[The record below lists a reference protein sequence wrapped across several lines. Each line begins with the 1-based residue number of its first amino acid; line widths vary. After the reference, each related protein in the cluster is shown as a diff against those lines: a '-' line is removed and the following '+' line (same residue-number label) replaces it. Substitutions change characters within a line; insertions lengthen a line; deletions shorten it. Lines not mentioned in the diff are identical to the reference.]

1 MEEARGPEARLA
13 PDDVDARRE
22 LWAALPLSAFPAERD
37 SLLAVAQ
44 AGHAPGAVIE
54 ALEGLPPGRTFDSVY
69 DVWLAIGGSTS
80 APSLEDRS

>member
-1 MEEARGPEARLA
+1 MDAARGDGERLA

-22 LWAALPLSAFPAERD
+22 LWAALPASAFPAERH
-37 SLLAVAQ
+37 SLLTVAQ
-44 AGHAPGAVIE
+44 AGHASGAVIE
-54 ALEGLPPGRTFDSVY
+54 ALEGLPSGRAFDSVY

>member
-37 SLLAVAQ
+37 SLAH

-54 ALEGLPPGRTFDSVY
+54 ALERLPPGRAFDSVY